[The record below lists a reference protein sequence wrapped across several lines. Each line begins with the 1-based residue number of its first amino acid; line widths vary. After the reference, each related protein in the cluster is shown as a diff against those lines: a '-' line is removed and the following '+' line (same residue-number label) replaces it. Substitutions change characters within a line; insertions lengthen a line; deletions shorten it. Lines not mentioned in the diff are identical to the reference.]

1 MNTQNETDVF
11 EMLTKFQKTILQ
23 KKPSTREMV
32 QEVQMMK
39 YKIKPL
45 YGDIS
50 LLDFKN
56 TQFVEAL
63 WSLGK
68 LDEFFQNNVDQ
79 LETIEQDVFFRLIHE
94 MRTDLQNDL
103 NKANL
108 KPLKVKSNQQSVFE
122 IEIYKERAQK
132 LN

>member
-11 EMLTKFQKTILQ
+11 EMLTTFQKTILQ
-23 KKPSTREMV
+23 KKPSVREMV

-50 LLDFKN
+50 VLDFKN
-56 TQFVEAL
+56 SQFVEAL

-79 LETIEQDVFFRLIHE
+79 LETTEQEVFFRLINE

-108 KPLKVKSNQQSVFE
+108 KPHKIKNNQSVFE